1 MDRPVILCVD
11 DESIITEA
19 LRDQLQ
25 NRFGNEFAIET
36 TDSGDDA
43 LEFYEELREEKRD
56 VPVVIADY
64 IMPGLKGDELLIRIH
79 KRDEFTRNI
88 LLTGQA
94 NLEGVTNAVNHAD
107 LYRFISKPWD
117 IEDLVLTI
125 KEAARS
131 YFQQKTII
139 QQNRELSEMN
149 KTLER
154 KVEERTRQLQD
165 LNNTKD
171 KFFSIIAHD
180 LKNPFN
186 ALLGFSGHLVEEF
199 DHTPREEMIEL
210 LQAMNDAAENGYKL
224 LENLLEWSRSQTG
237 RISWEPENI
246 FLESII
252 SENIILM
259 QKAAENKNIRIKT
272 ELPKVL
278 NAYADDNMVRTIIR
292 NLLSNAIK
300 YSYEGGEIR
309 ISGAIEQGMTRIC
322 VQDSGMGISQ
332 RDQDKLFKID
342 VNFSMQGTASE
353 EGTGL
358 GLILCKEFVDRNGGE
373 IWVESEKAK
382 GSTFCFSLPEKPLK
396 S

>member
-25 NRFGNEFAIET
+25 NRFGNEYAIET

-43 LEFYEELREEKRD
+43 LEFYQELKEENRD

-79 KRDEFTRNI
+79 RKDEITRTI

-117 IEDLVLTI
+117 IDDLVLTI
-125 KEAARS
+125 KEAVKS

-154 KVEERTRQLQD
+154 KVEERTSQLQE

-186 ALLGFSGHLVEEF
+186 ALLGFSSHLVEEY
-199 DHTPREEMIEL
+199 DNTPREEMIEL
-210 LQAMNDAAENGYKL
+210 LQVMNDAAENGYKL
-224 LENLLEWSRSQTG
+224 LQNLLEWSRSQTG
-237 RISWEPENI
+237 RLSWDPENI

-252 SENIILM
+252 SENIGLLK
-259 QKAAENKNIRIKT
+259 KAADNKNISIKT
-272 ELPKVL
+272 DLPKVL
-278 NAYADDNMVRTIIR
+278 NAFADENMVRTILR

-300 YSYEGGEIR
+300 YTYEGGEIL
-309 ISGAIEQGMTRIC
+309 IIGKSEEGMSSIC
-322 VQDSGMGISQ
+322 VQDNGVGISQ
-332 RDQDKLFKID
+332 DNIEKLFKID
-342 VNFSMQGTASE
+342 VDFSLQGTAKE

-358 GLILCKEFVDRNGGE
+358 GLILCKEFVEKNNGA
-373 IWVESEKAK
+373 IWVESAEGK
-382 GSTFCFSLPEKPLK
+382 GSMFRFTLPEKK
-396 S
+396 EK